1 MSATIALTNT
11 SISESATEPAVFSAY
26 VARPDGPPRG
36 AVIVIHE
43 IWGLVDH
50 ITGIAD
56 RLAAEGYLAVA
67 PDLLS
72 SIGID
77 KHIGLELQEIMFS
90 PDERVRTEGQPR
102 LRDALSPLRSPEY
115 AEWAVGSMKAVV
127 DWLETEDGIDGRIAV
142 TGFCF
147 GGSQSFALAAHDDRI
162 RAAIPFYGTGP
173 AAEVVAGISC
183 AVLALYGGEDAPL
196 IDALP
201 ELTASMEAAHIDFR
215 PHVYEGSMHAF
226 FNDTNAITYNAESA
240 TDAWGRLLAF
250 LGETLAR
257 GAVAR

>member
-1 MSATIALTNT
+1 MSPTISLTNT
-11 SISESATEPAVFSAY
+11 SISEAANEPADFSAY
-26 VARPDGPPRG
+26 VARPEGAPQG

-77 KHIGLELQEIMFS
+77 KHIGLELHDIMFS
-90 PDERVRTEGQPR
+90 PDEKVRIDGQPR
-102 LRDALSPLRSPEY
+102 LRDALSPLRSPGY
-115 AEWAVGSMKAVV
+115 GAWAVGSMKAVV
-127 DWLETEDGIDGRIAV
+127 DWIETQDGVDGRIAI

-173 AAEVVAGISC
+173 DPESLAGISC
-183 AVLALYGGEDAPL
+183 PVLALYGGEDAPL

-201 ELTASMEAAHIDFR
+201 DLTARMKAASVDFR
-215 PHVYEGSMHAF
+215 PHVYEGSRHAF
-226 FNDTNAITYNAESA
+226 FNDTNPITFNAESA
-240 TDAWGRLLAF
+240 ADAWGKLLAF
-250 LGETLAR
+250 LDENLVR
-257 GAVAR
+257 